1 MLEANRLAIAVTQY
15 DGFWDASDDE
25 GDSDDEDSS
34 LNDEAEQDDVKRMVC
49 KQLED
54 KLEVQIPHDLIFLVS
69 GKWAL
74 KARNRRDPAQLGKYL
89 ESYLRKATCSTE
101 VPSCNTAQ
109 RLLVAS
115 GIGDLERR
123 SDNTTSY

>member
-1 MLEANRLAIAVTQY
+1 M
-15 DGFWDASDDE
+15 S
-25 GDSDDEDSS
+25 
-34 LNDEAEQDDVKRMVC
+34 DEAKQDDVKRMVC

-54 KLEVQIPHDLIFLVS
+54 KLEVPIPHDLIFLLS

-74 KARNRRDPAQLGKYL
+74 KARNQRDPEQLGKYL
-89 ESYLRKATCSTE
+89 ESYVRKATCSIE
-101 VPSCNTAQ
+101 VPSRNIAQ

>member
-1 MLEANRLAIAVTQY
+1 M
-15 DGFWDASDDE
+15 S
-25 GDSDDEDSS
+25 
-34 LNDEAEQDDVKRMVC
+34 DEAKQDDVKRMVC

-54 KLEVQIPHDLIFLVS
+54 RLEVPIPHDLIFLVS

-74 KARNRRDPAQLGKYL
+74 KARNQRDPEQLGKYL
-89 ESYLRKATCSTE
+89 ESYLSKATCSIE
-101 VPSCNTAQ
+101 VPNTAQ
-109 RLLVAS
+109 HLLVAS

>member
-1 MLEANRLAIAVTQY
+1 M
-15 DGFWDASDDE
+15 
-25 GDSDDEDSS
+25 
-34 LNDEAEQDDVKRMVC
+34 NDETEQGDVKHMVC

-54 KLEVQIPHDLIFLVS
+54 RLEVPIPHDLIFLVS

-74 KARNRRDPAQLGKYL
+74 KARNRRDPEQLGKYL
-89 ESYLRKATCSTE
+89 ESYVRKATCSIE
-101 VPSCNTAQ
+101 APSCNIAQ
-109 RLLVAS
+109 HLLVAS